1 MENYHDRI
9 EVSLFYQRI
18 IEILSGPPVAKAGKG
33 KEVTGREKRSLASG
47 RISVETMDALLYGIT
62 SRGIRLSR
70 NKEIFSEKD
79 AEDAASHIFRKVAK
93 RGFK

>member
-1 MENYHDRI
+1 
-9 EVSLFYQRI
+9 
-18 IEILSGPPVAKAGKG
+18 
-33 KEVTGREKRSLASG
+33 
-47 RISVETMDALLYGIT
+47 MDAMLYGIT